1 MEEFLGQSSEFLR
14 TVGVEVRCRERRHW
28 ERSNACMNSKL
39 HPASVLSSWCYACR
53 WKWSVAR
60 KVYVARRS
68 FIITCAKLQVLGR
81 VDADQF
87 GDWKDWRGQ
96 REGADRG
103 GDWVFLWARA

>member
-1 MEEFLGQSSEFLR
+1 
-14 TVGVEVRCRERRHW
+14 
-28 ERSNACMNSKL
+28 MNSKL

-81 VDADQF
+81 
-87 GDWKDWRGQ
+87 GKDYWRGHGQ